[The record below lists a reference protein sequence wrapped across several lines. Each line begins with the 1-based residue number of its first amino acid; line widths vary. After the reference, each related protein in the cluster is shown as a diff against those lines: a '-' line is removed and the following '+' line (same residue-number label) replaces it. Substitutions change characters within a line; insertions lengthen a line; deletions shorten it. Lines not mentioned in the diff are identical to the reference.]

1 MSRTTA
7 HLARLLSRPPA
18 RERRLPEEDLAH
30 LNPKHVMAAR
40 AFLSLLTSGEVL
52 GRLRQAGSLSD
63 MKALLLADTFF
74 ERAVDPRVRQQ
85 VSAMLR
91 STDVGLETIVRHL
104 ALSLA
109 RDAWAAAPDEASPT
123 DVLYPLDIAAEE
135 LGTPVEALCR
145 GIEEESI
152 DAVLCL
158 PFAEMERLR
167 CR

>member
-1 MSRTTA
+1 MSGTTA

-18 RERRLPEEDLAH
+18 SGRRLPPEDLVH

-63 MKALLLADTFF
+63 MKALLLADAFF

-85 VSAMLR
+85 LSAMLR
-91 STDVGLETIVRHL
+91 SADVGLDAIVRRL
-104 ALSLA
+104 ALA
-109 RDAWAAAPDEASPT
+109 IAGDAWAATPDEASLP
-123 DVLYPLDIAAEE
+123 DVLYPLDAAAEE
-135 LGTPVEALCR
+135 LGIPIDELCS
-145 GIEEESI
+145 GIEQERI
-152 DAVLCL
+152 RAVLCL
-158 PFAEMERLR
+158 PLAEMERLR